1 MWKIAIINS
10 LLSFFCSTSTR
21 IEFWELFYFM
31 SVDLIFE
38 DEEHKGQ
45 KLKVFHTNNNRCWI
59 SAGEIDIDDGI
70 GNGWV
75 TLDSKDLSILISEL
89 QSIKEKIDS
98 NE

>member
-31 SVDLIFE
+31 SVALIFE
-38 DEEHKGQ
+38 DESNEGQ

-59 SAGEIDIDDGI
+59 SAGEIDNDDGLRD
-70 GNGWV
+70 GWV
-75 TLDSKDLSILISEL
+75 TLDSNDLTILILEL
-89 QSIKEKIDS
+89 QSIKRKID
-98 NE
+98 EDE